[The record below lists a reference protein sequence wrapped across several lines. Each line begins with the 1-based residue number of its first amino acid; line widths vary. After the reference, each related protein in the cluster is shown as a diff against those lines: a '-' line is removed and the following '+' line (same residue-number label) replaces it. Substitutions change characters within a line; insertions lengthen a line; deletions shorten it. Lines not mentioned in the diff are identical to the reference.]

1 MPVKKIA
8 KPSRHSTTQPRAAPL
23 IPQQGHQGSGIEPE
37 AYQELLD
44 AGYIIVNR
52 QEALRADWGS
62 RGTPILIATIHVLLH
77 MDPALQMGW
86 LPGITILL
94 LKVVAAA
101 ASNSHKTALHLFLKG
116 QSQLTDP
123 TRTTMAHTDSTSMV
137 RPRLPVG
144 ESPVCSVV
152 DSVQALEVP
161 R

>member
-8 KPSRHSTTQPRAAPL
+8 KHSSHSTTQPRAAPL
-23 IPQQGHQGSGIEPE
+23 IPQQGQQGSGIEPE

-52 QEALRADWGS
+52 QEALGADWV
-62 RGTPILIATIHVLLH
+62 PEEHQILIATIHVLLH
-77 MDPALQMGW
+77 MDPALQMGR
-86 LPGITILL
+86 LPGIIILL

-101 ASNSHKTALHLFLKG
+101 ASNSHKTALHQFLKG
-116 QSQLTDP
+116 QSQPTDP
-123 TRTTMAHTDSTSMV
+123 TTRVTTSMV

-144 ESPVCSVV
+144 EPPVCSVV
-152 DSVQALEVP
+152 NSVQALEVP